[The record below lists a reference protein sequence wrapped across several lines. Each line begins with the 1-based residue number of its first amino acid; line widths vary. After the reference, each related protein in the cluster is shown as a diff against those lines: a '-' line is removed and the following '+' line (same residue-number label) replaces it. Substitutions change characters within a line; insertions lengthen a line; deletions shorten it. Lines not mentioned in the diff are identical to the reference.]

1 MSQIEMFFAKYGP
14 LITLAQLAGVLNR
27 SPEGLRISLRGSD
40 AFSKKVNE
48 SRVKLGR
55 RVYFSVPKIAKIL
68 GLSDGH
74 GDLYNQSVF
83 RRDN

>member
-1 MSQIEMFFAKYGP
+1 MSQIEMFFEKYGP
-14 LITLAQLAGVLNR
+14 LMTHAQLAGLLYR

-40 AFSKKVNE
+40 PFSQKVRE

-68 GLSDGH
+68 GLSDQE
-74 GDLYNQSVF
+74 DVSE
-83 RRDN
+83 